1 LCQFVI
7 DTDASRIGRLVL
19 TNGDAFDQFPPP
31 SLVPVF
37 KLGRRPAGVYTLMSI
52 MRPRWIRQR
61 VQSQNV
67 SNPLDPELTRR
78 WITPALAER
87 GVRRG
92 TAKFLR
98 GVDPAELLAVSTRL
112 QRFTKPV
119 LLLWG
124 GADRL
129 FPIGLAQRLQNVFPD
144 ARLVEIPNGHLFFPL
159 DEPLRVADEIQA
171 HIAYAADRPS

>member
-19 TNGDAFDQFPPP
+19 TNGDAFDQFPPS

-52 MRPRWIRQR
+52 MRPTRIRQR

-67 SNPLDPELTRR
+67 SNPIDPELTRR
-78 WITPALAER
+78 WITPALAEP
-87 GVRRG
+87 GVRRD

-98 GVDPAELLAVSTRL
+98 GVDPAELLEVSARL

-129 FPIGLAQRLQNVFPD
+129 FPIWLAQRLQNVFPD
-144 ARLVEIPNGHLFFPL
+144 ARLVEIPNGQLFFPL
-159 DEPLRVADEIQA
+159 DEPLRVAAEIQA
-171 HIAYAADRPS
+171 HIAYAPDRPS